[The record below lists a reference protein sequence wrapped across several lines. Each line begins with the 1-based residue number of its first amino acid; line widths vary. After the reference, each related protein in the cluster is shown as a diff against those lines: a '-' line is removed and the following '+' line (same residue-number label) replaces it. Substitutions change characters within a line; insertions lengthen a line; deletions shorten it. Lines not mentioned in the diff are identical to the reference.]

1 MGESFQ
7 VIFNSQSPNVINDG
21 DLTEVLYNINWGS
34 FLPKKYKK
42 FHCYHTFKSKKFTDL
57 TNVNIGLLSIN
68 LGRVSCY
75 NGDQMST
82 DLGIIYPVN
91 LTGNLTNV
99 GYYRS
104 AEDPQPVIIDY
115 PTNYQVTIT
124 LNDFTGSP
132 LSNMQDYVCILNL
145 VGIEGEEPA
154 FLAGV

>member
-21 DLTEVLYNINWGS
+21 ITTVLYNLNWGA

-68 LGRVSCY
+68 LGRMSCY

-82 DLGIIYPVN
+82 HLGIVYPVN
-91 LTGNLTNV
+91 LTGSVTNF

-104 AEDPQPVIIDY
+104 AEDSQPIIIDY

-124 LNDFTGSP
+124 LNDFAGDA

-145 VGIEGEEPA
+145 VGIEGDEPA

>member
-7 VIFNSQSPNVINDG
+7 VIFNSLGSNVINDDG
-21 DLTEVLYNINWGS
+21 VTKVYYNVNWGA

-42 FHCYHTFKSKKFTDL
+42 FHCYHTFKSQKFTAL
-57 TNVNIGLLSIN
+57 TDVDIGLLSIN

-91 LTGNLTNV
+91 LSGNVTGF

-104 AEDPQPVIIDY
+104 EENPQPVIIDY

-124 LNDFTGSP
+124 LNDFLGDP
-132 LSNMQDYVCILNL
+132 LLNMKEYVCILNL

>member
-21 DLTEVLYNINWGS
+21 ITTVLYNVNWGA

-68 LGRVSCY
+68 LGRMSCY

-82 DLGIIYPVN
+82 HLGIVYPVN
-91 LTGNLTNV
+91 LTGNLTNI

-104 AEDPQPVIIDY
+104 AEDTQQACVGGQGPGKQCDSEI
-115 PTNYQVTIT
+115 Q
-124 LNDFTGSP
+124 
-132 LSNMQDYVCILNL
+132 ILQEFVSENCC
-145 VGIEGEEPA
+145 G
-154 FLAGV
+154 